1 MERSTQT
8 NLNELCIN
16 TIRTLSMDAVQAA
29 KSGHPGTPMAM
40 APVAYCLWQHFL
52 RFDPQDPIWPNRDR
66 FVLSIGHASM
76 LLYSLLHLT
85 GTKAVSKDYET
96 LGELSVPLQAI
107 KNFRQ
112 LGSKNVGA
120 TNVGRVLGRRLGF
133 ICFVLDVSKGA
144 VPVLVAG
151 LLNDLLSQPITS
163 ISPSQM
169 WLWLAVPSA
178 SVLGHMYSMF
188 LGLRGGKGVATAFGG
203 MLAMW
208 PLLTFP
214 ALGVM
219 IIWYGV
225 LRLTRY
231 VSIASM
237 TASLSLPLAYLVRI
251 LPPDAMDVELS
262 QTLDRVWRASPPL
275 IITTAL
281 ALLIVFQHR
290 SNIARLRRGDEPKSD
305 DP

>member
-1 MERSTQT
+1 MIHWLWLIPSAYVVGSIPFGY
-8 NLNELCIN
+8 LIGK
-16 TIRTLSMDAVQAA
+16 A
-29 KSGHPGTPMAM
+29 KGI
-40 APVAYCLWQHFL
+40 
-52 RFDPQDPIWPNRDR
+52 DI
-66 FVLSIGHASM
+66 
-76 LLYSLLHLT
+76 
-85 GTKAVSKDYET
+85 
-96 LGELSVPLQAI
+96 
-107 KNFRQ
+107 RQ

-133 ICFVLDVSKGA
+133 VCLILDVFKGA
-144 VPVLVAG
+144 VPVVVAG
-151 LLNDLLSQPITS
+151 VFNDLITQPIES
-163 ISPSQM
+163 ITPSQM

-178 SVLGHMYSMF
+178 SVIGHMYSMF
-188 LGLRGGKGVATAFGG
+188 LGLRGGKGVATGFGG

-219 IIWYGV
+219 VIWYGV

-237 TASLSLPLAYLVRI
+237 TASLSLPLAYLIRV

-275 IITTAL
+275 IITTVL
-281 ALLIVFQHR
+281 ALLIVYQHR

-305 DP
+305 QP

>member
-1 MERSTQT
+1 MIHWLWLIPS
-8 NLNELCIN
+8 
-16 TIRTLSMDAVQAA
+16 
-29 KSGHPGTPMAM
+29 
-40 APVAYCLWQHFL
+40 AY
-52 RFDPQDPIWPNRDR
+52 
-66 FVLSIGHASM
+66 VVG
-76 LLYSLLHLT
+76 
-85 GTKAVSKDYET
+85 
-96 LGELSVPLQAI
+96 SVPFGYLIGKAKGI
-107 KNFRQ
+107 DIRE

-133 ICFVLDVSKGA
+133 ICFILDVSKGA
-144 VPVLVAG
+144 LPVIVAG
-151 LLNDLLSQPITS
+151 VLNDLSTQPLTS

-219 IIWYGV
+219 VIWYGV

-231 VSIASM
+231 VSVASM
-237 TASLSLPLAYLVRI
+237 TASLSLPLAYLVRV

-275 IITTAL
+275 LITTAL

-290 SNIARLRRGDEPKSD
+290 SNIARLRRGEEPKSNHS
-305 DP
+305 